1 MGQQP
6 NPWPQ
11 LRYLTSHTTEED
23 VQGLVDLPTTVL
35 LIKFVEE
42 GDSAMGTVMLL
53 NFLNA
58 WKVQELTSRPG
69 EPSDHTLQ
77 DSLLILGH
85 TQPHP
90 SGRRLTAISECRA
103 ADGGPGGHHPAPL
116 TTAAKTSAMSCL
128 PSPLLSCRP
137 PHRTLTSSWQR
148 LGMHKATHC
157 SSSVVF
163 PSDLP
168 TTVLLIK
175 LVEEGDSAMGTV
187 MLLNFLNAWK
197 VQEQAATWMKPFLGK
212 ICFGAQH
219 HRGADQ
225 PPRRAQRPHPARQ
238 PAHPGTHTASPFRQ
252 ETDGQQ

>member
-23 VQGLVDLPTTVL
+23 VQGLVTDLIMAETGHATLCCTRRPIVVAVLCSPSDLPTTVL

-58 WKVQELTSRPG
+58 WKVQEPSSRPG

-90 SGRRLTAISECRA
+90 SGRRLTGRE
-103 ADGGPGGHHPAPL
+103 
-116 TTAAKTSAMSCL
+116 
-128 PSPLLSCRP
+128 
-137 PHRTLTSSWQR
+137 QQQQQQQE
-148 LGMHKATHC
+148 
-157 SSSVVF
+157 
-163 PSDLP
+163 
-168 TTVLLIK
+168 
-175 LVEEGDSAMGTV
+175 EEGEEGGT
-187 MLLNFLNAWK
+187 
-197 VQEQAATWMKPFLGK
+197 QE
-212 ICFGAQH
+212 
-219 HRGADQ
+219 
-225 PPRRAQRPHPARQ
+225 
-238 PAHPGTHTASPFRQ
+238 
-252 ETDGQQ
+252 

>member
-23 VQGLVDLPTTVL
+23 VLVDLPTTVL

-58 WKVQELTSRPG
+58 WKVQEPSSCPG

-90 SGRRLTAISECRA
+90 SGRRLTECVVCRLQRQHRRTTTPKPSGDVRSAVRFCRGKEVMLVNSDDLYISV
-103 ADGGPGGHHPAPL
+103 DS
-116 TTAAKTSAMSCL
+116 T
-128 PSPLLSCRP
+128 LL
-137 PHRTLTSSWQR
+137 
-148 LGMHKATHC
+148 G
-157 SSSVVF
+157 
-163 PSDLP
+163 
-168 TTVLLIK
+168 TVL
-175 LVEEGDSAMGTV
+175 
-187 MLLNFLNAWK
+187 
-197 VQEQAATWMKPFLGK
+197 
-212 ICFGAQH
+212 
-219 HRGADQ
+219 
-225 PPRRAQRPHPARQ
+225 
-238 PAHPGTHTASPFRQ
+238 
-252 ETDGQQ
+252 

>member
-1 MGQQP
+1 MV
-6 NPWPQ
+6 
-11 LRYLTSHTTEED
+11 REA
-23 VQGLVDLPTTVL
+23 VTVCL
-35 LIKFVEE
+35 AL
-42 GDSAMGTVMLL
+42 GTLHRSA
-53 NFLNA
+53 F
-58 WKVQELTSRPG
+58 
-69 EPSDHTLQ
+69 
-77 DSLLILGH
+77 
-85 TQPHP
+85 
-90 SGRRLTAISECRA
+90 RLECH
-103 ADGGPGGHHPAPL
+103 GGGHHPAPL

-197 VQEQAATWMKPFLGK
+197 VQELTSRPGEPSDHTLQDSLLILGHT
-212 ICFGAQH
+212 Q
-219 HRGADQ
+219 
-225 PPRRAQRPHPARQ
+225 PHPSGRRLTANSECR
-238 PAHPGTHTASPFRQ
+238 AADGGPGNYL
-252 ETDGQQ
+252 